1 MTPIN
6 LCNPQTLFNPA
17 SFKAPD
23 MEALK
28 PLMASQSKI
37 ATLLADHA
45 GRQISLVGRMSADLF
60 AAGAKIATATA
71 EPGKLET
78 VLKAVSEDLT
88 ASVRD
93 QVEAMSAGA
102 RDLQEG
108 LIAALTE
115 AAPKA

>member
-1 MTPIN
+1 MN

-17 SFKAPD
+17 GFKALD

-37 ATLLADHA
+37 AGLFADHA
-45 GRQISLVGRMSADLF
+45 GRQLALMGQMSADLF
-60 AAGAKIATATA
+60 AAGAKIATASA

-93 QVEAMSAGA
+93 QAEAMSAGA
-102 RDLQEG
+102 RGLQEG
-108 LIAALTE
+108 LMAALTE
-115 AAPKA
+115 AGPKA